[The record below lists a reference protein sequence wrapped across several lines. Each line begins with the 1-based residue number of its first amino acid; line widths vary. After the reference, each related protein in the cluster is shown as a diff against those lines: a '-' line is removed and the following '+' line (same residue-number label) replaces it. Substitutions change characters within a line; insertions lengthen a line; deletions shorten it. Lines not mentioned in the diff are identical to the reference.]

1 MRSSIH
7 KGMQNLNKNVCWAV
21 FDGRNFRL
29 VLDPWV
35 PGAPDSI
42 PKLNPRYIKRELSM
56 VASLCLPSG
65 LWNKQLILQLFPPDD
80 ASKIL
85 KILSP
90 VSDREGKLFWCKSKN
105 EIFTIRAVYESLMPT
120 SRIDQV

>member
-56 VASLCLPSG
+56 VASLCLPS
-65 LWNKQLILQLFPPDD
+65 DD

-90 VSDREGKLFWCKSKN
+90 VSDWKGKLFWCKSKN